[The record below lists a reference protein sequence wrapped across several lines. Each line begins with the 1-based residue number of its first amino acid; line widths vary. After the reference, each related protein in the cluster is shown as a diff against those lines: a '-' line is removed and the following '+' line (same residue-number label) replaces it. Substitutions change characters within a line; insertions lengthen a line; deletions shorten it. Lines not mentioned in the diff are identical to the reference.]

1 MLMKVLL
8 QFRNG
13 NCLLLR
19 ESRQIQLRLVNVLT
33 LKLFLMLV
41 LFPGNFLHQRV
52 YTRVSVRLET
62 IIYDEGRFVNVELA
76 ANVDVGVR

>member
-19 ESRQIQLRLVNVLT
+19 ESRQIQLRLVNILT

-41 LFPGNFLHQRV
+41 LFPIDLLHQRV

-62 IIYDEGRFVNVELA
+62 IIYDEGRFIYIEFTT
-76 ANVDVGVR
+76 NVDVGVR